1 MLLTQKAFDTVKCW
15 GEAKFCQDYTHL
27 PFKNIDLKTLQ
38 LTDVELA
45 EIHRIYKA
53 SSDLKYQ
60 PLTPEERL
68 KQFRKIFNNKIDE
81 RFSWFRWFNPLRFI
95 WFLFERFFSK
105 KKPKDEVS
113 EGGPIRIDNPGGGDC
128 LYYAFSL
135 GLIDIVQKQAQEGST
150 ELFDAWLR
158 LDPTLQHEV
167 LLKVDIKKPNQKFW
181 ERLTDQLRHI
191 VYQQKVNELRIAAD
205 KKSETVWLSTH
216 VYGDFAAVFYPD
228 KDNQLL
234 NERCNI
240 FYGMNI
246 PVIEPLPN
254 DCSEKE
260 RDAFKLK
267 NFLIQ
272 LYGKSIEIDKI
283 DSNTTFAADSS
294 IIKAIENST
303 SKSAWGTERDA
314 FLLNEALGEKVDV
327 NIYSN
332 QAPPHRPSKKLN
344 SIHLNNENN
353 VHWTTLSFLS
363 PPKKYAV
370 DSASTLIIKP

>member
-1 MLLTQKAFDTVKCW
+1 MDIHGISLDV
-15 GEAKFCQDYTHL
+15 YTWY
-27 PFKNIDLKTLQ
+27 IRGISWY
-38 LTDVELA
+38 
-45 EIHRIYKA
+45 IHGYSQNSETR
-53 SSDLKYQ
+53 
-60 PLTPEERL
+60 
-68 KQFRKIFNNKIDE
+68 FRG
-81 RFSWFRWFNPLRFI
+81 RP
-95 WFLFERFFSK
+95 
-105 KKPKDEVS
+105 
-113 EGGPIRIDNPGGGDC
+113 
-128 LYYAFSL
+128 
-135 GLIDIVQKQAQEGST
+135 
-150 ELFDAWLR
+150 
-158 LDPTLQHEV
+158 V
-167 LLKVDIKKPNQKFW
+167 LLVSFNA
-181 ERLTDQLRHI
+181 H
-191 VYQQKVNELRIAAD
+191 
-205 KKSETVWLSTH
+205 TH